1 MMFVL
6 LVFACVRQENL
17 FGDCLV
23 SAAFMSYAG
32 PFGAAYR
39 NELVIDEWMA
49 SVKEK
54 ARAGAAAAQ
63 PQHMHATC
71 HVKLSLPTTN
81 NLLKFR
87 SFKRF

>member
-1 MMFVL
+1 MDVDFPL
-6 LVFACVRQENL
+6 NPTSWWFSRLFAKLNLRFHIFHIPPAMRQENL

-54 ARAGAAAAQ
+54 DTA
-63 PQHMHATC
+63 
-71 HVKLSLPTTN
+71 
-81 NLLKFR
+81 
-87 SFKRF
+87 

>member
-1 MMFVL
+1 MWKSLLFVTP
-6 LVFACVRQENL
+6 RQENL

-39 NELVIDEWMA
+39 DELVEHEWMA

-54 ARAGAAAAQ
+54 DTA
-63 PQHMHATC
+63 
-71 HVKLSLPTTN
+71 
-81 NLLKFR
+81 
-87 SFKRF
+87 

>member
-1 MMFVL
+1 MKNPLSSWWFYGWTEPYAM
-6 LVFACVRQENL
+6 RQENL

-54 ARAGAAAAQ
+54 D
-63 PQHMHATC
+63 T
-71 HVKLSLPTTN
+71 
-81 NLLKFR
+81 F
-87 SFKRF
+87 

>member
-1 MMFVL
+1 MVL
-6 LVFACVRQENL
+6 RLPYAMRQENL

-54 ARAGAAAAQ
+54 D
-63 PQHMHATC
+63 T
-71 HVKLSLPTTN
+71 
-81 NLLKFR
+81 F
-87 SFKRF
+87 

>member
-1 MMFVL
+1 MGCHHL
-6 LVFACVRQENL
+6 LRQENL

-49 SVKEK
+49 AVKEK
-54 ARAGAAAAQ
+54 AERCYDY
-63 PQHMHATC
+63 PLI
-71 HVKLSLPTTN
+71 K
-81 NLLKFR
+81 
-87 SFKRF
+87 

>member
-1 MMFVL
+1 MYFYDIYILSLSGVSL
-6 LVFACVRQENL
+6 RGHAFCRQENL

-39 NELVIDEWMA
+39 NELVNDEWMA

-54 ARAGAAAAQ
+54 D
-63 PQHMHATC
+63 
-71 HVKLSLPTTN
+71 
-81 NLLKFR
+81 R
-87 SFKRF
+87 SSRDSI